1 MDGVWSVA
9 KATIKSRTGAVI
21 TVEGSESEVSNIL
34 SAYERHSVVDQ
45 AKKAIERT
53 RTSRKAD
60 KKREGASDL
69 IIELREVGFFEKP
82 KALGEIARALEE
94 KGYLYPVTS
103 LSGVVLGLVKRR
115 ELRRKKHEG
124 KWVYGK

>member
-1 MDGVWSVA
+1 MA
-9 KATIKSRTGAVI
+9 KATIKSKTGAVI
-21 TVEGSESEVSNIL
+21 TVEGSESEVTNIL
-34 SAYERHSVVDQ
+34 TAYERTSVVDQ
-45 AKKAIERT
+45 AKKAMART
-53 RTSRKAD
+53 RSGRKSE

-69 IIELREVGFFEKP
+69 VIELREAGFFEKP
-82 KALGEIARALEE
+82 KALGEIGHALEE

-103 LSGVVLGLVKRR
+103 LSGIVLGLVKRR